1 MKINDFDHTAKGLD
15 AFDSYLTTFNK
26 ISKGS
31 PMPDSLSIMYLKS
44 VSHGNKE
51 LLYAWTQC
59 ETITETMK
67 PGTTPAYNEYFE
79 YMLNYAKKLEAAV
92 TDNTT
97 SLKAKAAESDY
108 LQPYSPS
115 NACYNDATELSP
127 YMIDRGEDVDIIQD
141 IL

>member
-67 PGTTPAYNEYFE
+67 PGTTPIYNEYFE
-79 YMLNYAKKLEAAV
+79 YMLGYAKKLEAAV
-92 TDNTT
+92 ANNT
-97 SLKAKAAESDY
+97 
-108 LQPYSPS
+108 PS
-115 NACYNDATELSP
+115 
-127 YMIDRGEDVDIIQD
+127 
-141 IL
+141 